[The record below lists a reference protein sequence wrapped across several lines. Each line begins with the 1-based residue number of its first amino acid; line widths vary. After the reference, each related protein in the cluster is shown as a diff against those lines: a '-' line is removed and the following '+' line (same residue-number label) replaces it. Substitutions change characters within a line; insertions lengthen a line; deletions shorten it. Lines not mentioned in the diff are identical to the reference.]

1 MSSDGHATSPGSGHL
16 ISLAVHPP
24 QLSLKHQ
31 GHVDPELKGRRPYG
45 GGPDTPD
52 ALPSAAGRAAPGG
65 RAQEGG
71 LWALRNRKEL
81 GLKSGKLGT
90 THPRLDPCGQSPC
103 SPHHP
108 VLNVGSAP
116 KPAAALLPNQQL
128 SPGCPGKPIPHP
140 AVTVGTC
147 TDFAAVDVYWK
158 MQNLHKASQRAS
170 ACCPSTLGRGT
181 QACPSPQEHVMGSWS
196 PGPPHLHNAEPLIKK
211 NGHVKG
217 EQPSHSSTPWSAL
230 SCCWSIT

>member
-1 MSSDGHATSPGSGHL
+1 M
-16 ISLAVHPP
+16 V
-24 QLSLKHQ
+24 
-31 GHVDPELKGRRPYG
+31 
-45 GGPDTPD
+45 
-52 ALPSAAGRAAPGG
+52 RA
-65 RAQEGG
+65 
-71 LWALRNRKEL
+71 
-81 GLKSGKLGT
+81 
-90 THPRLDPCGQSPC
+90 PC
-103 SPHHP
+103 SPHRP

-158 MQNLHKASQRAS
+158 MQNLRKASQRAS

-181 QACPSPQEHVMGSWS
+181 QACPSLQERVMGSWS

-217 EQPSHSSTPWSAL
+217 EQPSHSSNLGQPYHAVGASHRGQLSPQQNKHRAKVTCSKVIPPCDSPW
-230 SCCWSIT
+230 